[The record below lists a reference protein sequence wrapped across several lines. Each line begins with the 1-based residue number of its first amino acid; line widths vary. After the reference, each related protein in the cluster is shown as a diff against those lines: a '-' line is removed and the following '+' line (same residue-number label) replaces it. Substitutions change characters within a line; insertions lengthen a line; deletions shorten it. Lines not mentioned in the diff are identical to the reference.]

1 MKTVTIKQ
9 EQFCAAM
16 NAVKHA
22 VAKGTD
28 RLYMQY
34 IKVVVAADSV
44 TFYALDGYRAAKVTI
59 KQENEC
65 EFECLIK
72 PIEIK
77 KPRRSNESYTTTISY
92 DEENKATNLT
102 LEMEC
107 GAITYRF
114 NPPPASFIDIKN
126 IYDNA
131 RKHDRELAVNASY
144 ITDAAKAIAATS
156 GDNKHKTVVFETK
169 ENPCAPFIL
178 RSEGAA
184 IINEQL
190 ILPIRIAK

>member
-9 EQFCAAM
+9 EQFYAMM

-22 VAKGTD
+22 VSKGVD
-28 RLYMQY
+28 RPIMQY

-72 PIEIK
+72 PIETK
-77 KPRRSNESYTTTISY
+77 KPRRSNESYQTTISY
-92 DEENKATNLT
+92 DEETRATNLT
-102 LEMEC
+102 LDMEC

-114 NPPPASFIDIKN
+114 NPPTASFIDIES

-131 RKHDRELAVNASY
+131 RKHDRELAANAIFIS
-144 ITDAAKAIAATS
+144 DAVKAIAATS
-156 GDNKHKTVVFETK
+156 GDNKHKTVVFETR
-169 ENPCAPFIL
+169 ENSCAPFIL